1 DRRESVRNQT
11 FAEPVTQMGGL
22 FTFHHLSHDWHVV
35 TLFKRDTCGSE
46 IDIHFIHLV
55 LRKGSQIDLHYL
67 LLFMRRQRYRDCT
80 MMTSGGGMILDSIII
95 QRYSLAY
102 RHNKKE

>member
-1 DRRESVRNQT
+1 MGDES
-11 FAEPVTQMGGL
+11 FAKPVAQMGGL
-22 FTFHHLSHDWHVV
+22 FPFNDFSHDRHVV
-35 TLFKRDTCGSE
+35 TLFKRDASGSE

-55 LRKGSQIDLHYL
+55 LWKGGQIDLHYL

-80 MMTSGGGMILDSIII
+80 TMTSGGRMILDSFII